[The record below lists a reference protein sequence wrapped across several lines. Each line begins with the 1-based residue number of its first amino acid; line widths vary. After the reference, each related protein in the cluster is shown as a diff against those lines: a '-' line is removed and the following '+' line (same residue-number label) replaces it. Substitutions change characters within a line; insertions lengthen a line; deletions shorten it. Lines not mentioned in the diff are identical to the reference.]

1 MGGGSRVSMRIFAAR
16 ECAASYFARCE
27 SISADHD
34 DRERCA
40 GTLRGRE
47 VVTFSYGHRDSGG
60 AWYRPNKCRGAA
72 MNFAKPLGSTSNGS
86 TKIGS
91 TKIDK
96 IEGQAAENI
105 QDLHDQ
111 AALHQAASGS
121 GEMTATE
128 LSTLLG
134 RVSGATTREIDDLIG
149 DLQLLRRKLQAD
161 GNRIQRDITEY
172 ASLSQSVMQLTKI
185 VSDSVK
191 KLPDPPSVGG

>member
-1 MGGGSRVSMRIFAAR
+1 
-16 ECAASYFARCE
+16 
-27 SISADHD
+27 
-34 DRERCA
+34 
-40 GTLRGRE
+40 
-47 VVTFSYGHRDSGG
+47 
-60 AWYRPNKCRGAA
+60 
-72 MNFAKPLGSTSNGS
+72 MNFAKPLGSTSIGS

-96 IEGQAAENI
+96 IDGQAAENI

-111 AALHQAASGS
+111 AALHQAAIGNA
-121 GEMTATE
+121 EMTPTE